1 MMIYADNAATTRTSR
16 TAINAMLP
24 YFDVQ
29 YGNPS
34 SLYTLGQKAR
44 EALENA
50 RAVMA
55 RRLNAEQMVVVKSCS
70 VDPALS
76 VRELGEQGV
85 IDPRFAELAE
95 GAAFPIAVVHKAELE
110 RMRAMLLGE
119 PVLRAQ

>member
-1 MMIYADNAATTRTSR
+1 MAYALSRVRRTLAEFFTWWLDQLKSLLPERLKRLLVPDLAELLLEVQGSR
-16 TAINAMLP
+16 LI
-24 YFDVQ
+24 VH
-29 YGNPS
+29 
-34 SLYTLGQKAR
+34 
-44 EALENA
+44 
-50 RAVMA
+50 
-55 RRLNAEQMVVVKSCS
+55 RRDGV
-70 VDPALS
+70 S